1 MKLYVK
7 VLMSLFA
14 SKANLTRLL
23 MAKSNP
29 STMVIFRPYITNP
42 KTGERIWA
50 KSRGLRAFPI
60 VVSSDSEEAKKE
72 KKK

>member
-1 MKLYVK
+1 
-7 VLMSLFA
+7 
-14 SKANLTRLL
+14 

-29 STMVIFRPYITNP
+29 STVVIFRPFITNP

-60 VVSSDSEEAKKE
+60 VVSSESEEAKKE